1 MEVDEEIQD
10 LLDAVTATT
19 NTSNSSNN
27 NDQGNLEQLLALQ
40 QELTHFVEHGVD
52 PEEEWYTVRYPY
64 IELYAQLRW
73 ADFANTFRDND
84 DYLYEF
90 SMAIHM
96 MLGELIHEYSTRP
109 TFNFEMYCSAINSI
123 AELWD
128 YYSKKYMGSE
138 TDLDVV
144 DLIEAM
150 SFMKT

>member
-1 MEVDEEIQD
+1 MEVDAEIQD
-10 LLDAVTATT
+10 CSSASAAVT
-19 NTSNSSNN
+19 NGL
-27 NDQGNLEQLLALQ
+27 GNLEQLLMLQ
-40 QELTHFVEHGVD
+40 EELTHFVEHGVD
-52 PEEEWYTVRYPY
+52 PTEEWYTVRYPY

-73 ADFANTFRDND
+73 ADFANTFREHD

-96 MLGELIHEYSTRP
+96 MLGELMHEYSTRP

-123 AELWD
+123 AEVWD
-128 YYSKKYMGSE
+128 YYSKKYMGDE

-144 DLIEAM
+144 DLIEAL

>member
-1 MEVDEEIQD
+1 MEVDAEIQD
-10 LLDAVTATT
+10 CSTASAAAT
-19 NTSNSSNN
+19 NGL
-27 NDQGNLEQLLALQ
+27 GNLEQLLMLQ
-40 QELTHFVEHGVD
+40 EELTHFVEHGVD
-52 PEEEWYTVRYPY
+52 PTEEWYTVRYPY

-73 ADFANTFRDND
+73 ADFANTFREHD

-96 MLGELIHEYSTRP
+96 MLGELMHEYSTRP

-123 AELWD
+123 AEVWD
-128 YYSKKYMGSE
+128 YYSKKYMGDE

-144 DLIEAM
+144 DLIEAL